1 MGLRLLLTAGVRVCL
16 DCSKASL
23 CCVFSSGLCCINM
36 GSLDITQ
43 VCQESVTAFPKVF
56 VYLV

>member
-1 MGLRLLLTAGVRVCL
+1 MRLRLLLTAGVQVCL
-16 DCSKASL
+16 DCSEASP

-43 VCQESVTAFPKVF
+43 VCQESVMGFPLVF
-56 VYLV
+56 VYLG